1 MPEPLR
7 SHTSFVAGLDN
18 DSARYCA
25 RLRPGDVI
33 TLTLSRENPRD
44 AATVVLHHG
53 DRYLGVI
60 PPAHGWVG
68 QGLAEGDTLACS
80 IAAVEVTGVLRRRAA
95 RVELRIDVLADGSAL
110 GRAVQW
116 SATNVTHGASIVGDI
131 GGKALR
137 AAVEVPVATARGAK
151 FAARWTGR
159 NVAAPAVDVIYRS
172 VDGVAEIAVRKP
184 ARAMRRLV
192 FWVVGLAFGALALVL
207 AILILLHT
215 LPRRG

>member
-7 SHTSFVAGLDN
+7 SHTSFVAGMEDA
-18 DSARYCA
+18 SARYCA
-25 RLRPGDVI
+25 RLQPGDVI
-33 TLTLSRENPRD
+33 TLTLSPENPHD
-44 AATVVLHHG
+44 TGAVMLHHG

-68 QGLAEGDTLACS
+68 QGLAEGGTLVCS
-80 IAAVEVTGVLRRRAA
+80 IAAVEVTGILRRRAA

-116 SATNVTHGASIVGDI
+116 GATSVTRGAGVVGDV

-151 FAARWTGR
+151 FAATWTGR
-159 NVAAPAVDVIYRS
+159 NVAAPAVDVIYRG
-172 VDGVAEIAVRKP
+172 VDGVAEITVRKP
-184 ARAMRRLV
+184 VRAIRRLI
-192 FWVVGLAFGALALVL
+192 FWIVGLAFGALALVL

-215 LPRRG
+215 LPRRS